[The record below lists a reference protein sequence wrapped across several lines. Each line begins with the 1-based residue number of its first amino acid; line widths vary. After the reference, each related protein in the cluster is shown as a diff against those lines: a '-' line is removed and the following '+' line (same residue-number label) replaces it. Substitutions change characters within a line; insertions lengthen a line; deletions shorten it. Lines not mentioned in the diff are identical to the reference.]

1 MIARWRFRRRVRKWE
16 RNQQRQLAVLCAHVV
31 EVEQAI
37 SEMSGVSDVVRGPSP
52 VVRGPSP
59 TIPSDPYINIPYP
72 TDKDYTNASD

>member
-16 RNQQRQLAVLCAHVV
+16 RNQQRQLAVLCAHVA

-37 SEMSGVSDVVRGPSP
+37 SDVVRGPSP

>member
-16 RNQQRQLAVLCAHVV
+16 RNQQRQLAVLCAHVA

-37 SEMSGVSDVVRGPSP
+37 SEMSGVSDVI
-52 VVRGPSP
+52 RGPSP